1 MGANIKAIRARIRS
15 VDSTRH
21 ITKAMELVAS
31 SKIRKAGARMEQS
44 RFYRQVMLDAF
55 AGLSAEKSRYARQ
68 RARNLPTLYIV
79 VAGDRGLAGGYN
91 NNIFR
96 SAATMLRENDLVMPV
111 GKRAVD
117 YYRHHGAIL
126 TDAFPSAE
134 NFTSAEA
141 ARAAYRI
148 KELYDGERIGSV
160 ILISTKFNSMLSQS
174 PQMTYL
180 LPLEGLAEQQAEAGD
195 AAKTASSGT
204 FGALT
209 EYEPSAEE
217 VLDALIPEYLAGVL
231 FTSVCEAYASEL
243 AARRS
248 AMDTATK
255 NADEMLD
262 SLSLTYNRA
271 RQGAITQEITE
282 IVAGANA

>member
-1 MGANIKAIRARIRS
+1 
-15 VDSTRH
+15 
-21 ITKAMELVAS
+21 
-31 SKIRKAGARMEQS
+31 MEQS
-44 RFYRQVMLDAF
+44 RFYRKVMLDAF
-55 AGLSAEKSRYARQ
+55 AGLSAEKSKYAKQ

-96 SAATMLRENDLVMPV
+96 SAATMIRENDLVMPV
-111 GKRAVD
+111 GKRSVD
-117 YYRHHGAIL
+117 YYRHHGAIIA
-126 TDAFPSAE
+126 DAFPSAE
-134 NFTSAEA
+134 NFTSAEG

-148 KELYDGERIGSV
+148 KNLYDEEKIGSV
-160 ILISTKFNSMLSQS
+160 ILISTKFNSMLSQT

-180 LPLEGLAEQQAEAGD
+180 LPLEVLAEKQAEQVGT
-195 AAKTASSGT
+195 TAETETS
-204 FGALT
+204 GALI

-262 SLSLTYNRA
+262 SLNLTYNRA

>member
-1 MGANIKAIRARIRS
+1 MGANIKAIRGRIKS

-31 SKIRKAGARMEQS
+31 SKIKRAGVRMEES
-44 RFYRQVMLDAF
+44 RFYRSTMQDAM
-55 AGLSAEKSRYARQ
+55 ASLASENTIYSRLPSRD
-68 RARNLPTLYIV
+68 LPTLYLI

-96 SAATMLRENDLVMPV
+96 SSRATLREGDLVIPI

-117 YYRHHGAIL
+117 YYMGRSHITL
-126 TDAFPSAE
+126 VSSEFLSAE
-134 NFTSAEA
+134 HFRAEEASQIASLA
-141 ARAAYRI
+141 ADKYQR
-148 KELYDGERIGSV
+148 GEIGGVS
-160 ILISTKFNSMLSQS
+160 IISTKFVSMLSQQVEWT
-174 PQMTYL
+174 PL
-180 LPLEGLAEQQAEAGD
+180 LPLR
-195 AAKTASSGT
+195 KTDTKREESAFSAT
-204 FGALT
+204 VEF
-209 EYEPSAEE
+209 EPSAEE
-217 VLDALIPEYLAGVL
+217 VLAALIPQYMAGVL
-231 FTSVCEAYASEL
+231 YSAVMEAFASEL

-255 NADEMLD
+255 NADEMLEE
-262 SLSLTYNRA
+262 LNLNYNRA

>member
-1 MGANIKAIRARIRS
+1 MGANVKAIRARIKS

-31 SKIRKAGARMEQS
+31 SKIKKASERMERS
-44 RFYRQVMLDAF
+44 RFYKKVMLDAF
-55 AGLSAEKSRYARQ
+55 AGLSTEDSAYSVRRSKD
-68 RARNLPTLYIV
+68 LPSLYIII
-79 VAGDRGLAGGYN
+79 AGDRGLAGGYN

-96 SAATMLRENDLVMPV
+96 SAMTMLDEGDYILPV

-117 YYRHHGAIL
+117 YYRNRKMFKL
-126 TDAFPSAE
+126 VTDEFMSVEHFEGKDSHKAAE
-134 NFTSAEA
+134 MV
-141 ARAAYRI
+141 
-148 KELYDGERIGSV
+148 KELYDGGEIGAV
-160 ILISTKFNSMLSQS
+160 CLISTKFNSMLSQT
-174 PQMTYL
+174 PELIRL
-180 LPLEGLAEQQAEAGD
+180 LPLKDLAVGREANEK
-195 AAKTASSGT
+195 AAI
-204 FGALT
+204 

-217 VLDALIPEYLAGVL
+217 VLAALIPEYISGILA
-231 FTSVCEAYASEL
+231 TSVAESYASEL

-255 NADEMLD
+255 NADEMLGE
-262 SLSLTYNRA
+262 LNLTYNRA